1 MENDV
6 KKTLYEKLIIIQVN
20 PADNK
25 ITRTYGLVTK
35 IQYDLDKQGPEMKIE
50 DIYKIITNA
59 SGLNKEA
66 YYNTKITD
74 IEKKIRNVTGF
85 MTTAAVIQKPLKD
98 WKQNN
103 W

>member
-6 KKTLYEKLIIIQVN
+6 KKTLDEKLIIQVN
-20 PADNK
+20 PADTK
-25 ITRTYGLVTK
+25 ITSTNGLVTK

-59 SGLNKEA
+59 SGLDKEA

-74 IEKKIRNVTGF
+74 IEKKIPNATGF
-85 MTTAAVIQKPLKD
+85 MTTAALIQKPLKD